1 MIDHK
6 NSLSMSEASEYV
18 KEKELQG
25 IMKKFIKIKKD
36 KTTGLRKKIEELNII
51 KLNPKNVTK
60 IIDFLPEDK
69 EDLNKILTDVNLDEN
84 ETNTI
89 LQTIKEFI

>member
-25 IMKKFIKIKKD
+25 FMKKFIKIKKD
-36 KTTGLRKKIEELNII
+36 KTSGLRKKIEELNII